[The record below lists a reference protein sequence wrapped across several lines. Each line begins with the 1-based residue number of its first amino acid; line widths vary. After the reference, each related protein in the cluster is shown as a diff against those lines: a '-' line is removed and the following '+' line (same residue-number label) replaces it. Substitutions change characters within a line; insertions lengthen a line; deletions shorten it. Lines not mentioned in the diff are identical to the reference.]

1 MTFILRIMVLALL
14 ACVPVTSQATVT
26 TSTRTAGYTPSTST
40 TVFSVPFYFLEKAH
54 LRVTKTLISTGVAV
68 SPFTQDVNYTVTLPV
83 GSTLGFVTTFVGV
96 TSTHTLTVDR
106 IMPITQETSFAGQGR
121 FRAATHEDAFD
132 KLTMIIQGLP
142 TATAVAGDI
151 DGSIS
156 THEGLPDPHTG
167 YAKLAGRAGSQVL
180 NGGTAAG
187 EDLEFVSTTHG
198 TKGHIKIGSNIW
210 IASDG
215 KMGIGGQSPNED
227 IEVDGT
233 IGAFGASDGIV
244 LDGDTGEIRTFGGLD
259 EQIVIKAWNG
269 ATNGALIRL
278 YSPAFA
284 GNPGHMALL
293 ADKHWFFDAAGAV
306 AVGYFDSTGLVLGT
320 NLDVVASGTG
330 AFDGPTHRGGT
341 GSGDNIT
348 ITSTEHGTKGD
359 IFLGTGA
366 EKGTYDETLNL
377 LGLKTT
383 APEHEL
389 DIRGQAAFR
398 RPWTTATT
406 YAPDMAGDCNTV
418 NFNNLDG
425 GTLSLP
431 DTTSVVDDQSACV
444 YTLINRGT
452 SATTQVDLLVDAAHR
467 IYGRCGSVIWTGI
480 AGQDARHTKP
490 GAQRG
495 EYITV
500 IAQETDK
507 AYYIVGCSGTWDLL

>member
-14 ACVPVTSQATVT
+14 ACAPVTSQATVT
-26 TSTRTAGYTPSTST
+26 SSTRTAGYTPSTST

-54 LRVTKTLISTGVAV
+54 LRVTKTLISSGVGTV
-68 SPFTQDVNYTVTLPV
+68 LTQDADYTVTLPV

-96 TSTHTLTVDR
+96 TSTHTLTIDR

-187 EDLEFVSTTHG
+187 EDLEFVSTAHG

-215 KMGIGGQSPNED
+215 KMGVGGQSPDED

-233 IGAFGASDGIV
+233 IGVFGASDGIV
-244 LDGDTGEIRTFGGLD
+244 IDGDVGIRTFGGLD
-259 EQIVIKAWNG
+259 DILTIKAWNG
-269 ATNGALIRL
+269 TTDGASATLYDITHFSDPGLMELGAATFEFYDTTGADLYATLVTTGMTMDTNGD
-278 YSPAFA
+278 F
-284 GNPGHMALL
+284 
-293 ADKHWFFDAAGAV
+293 
-306 AVGYFDSTGLVLGT
+306 LVT
-320 NLDVVASGTG
+320 GTG

-341 GSGDNIT
+341 GAGDNIT
-348 ITSTEHGTKGD
+348 ITSTEHATKGD

-389 DIRGQAAFR
+389 DVRGQAAFR

-418 NFNNLDG
+418 DFNNLDG
-425 GTLSLP
+425 GTFTLP

-452 SATTQVDLLVDAAHR
+452 TAATQIDLLVDAAHR
-467 IYGRCGSVIWTGI
+467 IYGTCGSVTWTGI
-480 AGQDARHTKP
+480 AGQDARHTK
-490 GAQRG
+490 ATAKRG